1 MLESN
6 DSALM
11 FTVELN
17 GQRERKKVAAVCARK
32 GDIYASTSM
41 ILKRLVD
48 GATIGRD
55 VAVVEYTQ
63 KLRKKIL
70 VLKQKWLTQKVFL
83 EQPTNLFWIEG
94 SSLAILYNHIPRGQR
109 NVYHVAYTHPL
120 MNLTRVQMMLEWA
133 RSKEVAMVNRCKFV
147 CDKTQVFQDTDLVH
161 TQDPYLMTKHAAKIK
176 FFAEK
181 Y

>member
-1 MLESN
+1 MLDSN
-6 DSALM
+6 ESALT

-17 GQRERKKVAAVCARK
+17 GLRDQKKVARACARK

-41 ILKRLVD
+41 ILKSLAD

-55 VAVVEYTQ
+55 SAVVEYTH

-94 SSLAILYNHIPRGQR
+94 TSQAILYNHIPRGPH
-109 NVYHVAYTHPL
+109 NVYLVAYTQPL
-120 MNLTRVQMMLEWA
+120 MNLTRVQMMLNWA
-133 RSKEVAMVNRCKFV
+133 RSTEVRATNRCKFV
-147 CDKTQVFQDTDLVH
+147 CDKTHVFQESDLVY
-161 TQDPYLMTKHAAKIK
+161 TRDPHLLEKHEAKIK

>member
-6 DSALM
+6 ENALM

-17 GQRERKKVAAVCARK
+17 GLREQKKVAAVCARK

-41 ILKRLVD
+41 ILKKLVD
-48 GATIGRD
+48 GATFGRD
-55 VAVVEYTQ
+55 VAVVEYT
-63 KLRKKIL
+63 KKIRKKIL

-109 NVYHVAYTHPL
+109 NVYHVAYTQPL
-120 MNLTRVQMMLEWA
+120 MNLTRVQMMLNWA
-133 RSKEVAMVNRCKFV
+133 RSAEVLATNRCKFV
-147 CDKTQVFQDTDLVH
+147 CDKTHVFTDTDLVYTH
-161 TQDPYLMTKHAAKIK
+161 DPFLLSKHRAKIE
-176 FFAEK
+176 FFADK

>member
-1 MLESN
+1 MFETT
-6 DSALM
+6 DSALL

-17 GQRERKKVAAVCARK
+17 GLRENKKTAKACARK
-32 GDIYASTSM
+32 GVIMTETSM
-41 ILKRLVD
+41 ILRKLVD

-55 VAVVEYTQ
+55 SAVVEYTH

-70 VLKQKWLTQKVFL
+70 VLKQKWLTQRVFM
-83 EQPTNLFWIEG
+83 EQPTNLFWVEG
-94 SSLAILYNHIPRGQR
+94 TSQAILYNHIPRDVR

-120 MNLTRVQMMLEWA
+120 MNLTRVQMMLNWA
-133 RSKEVAMVNRCKFV
+133 RAADVAAVNRCKFV
-147 CDKTQVFQDTDLVH
+147 CDKTQVFQDTDLVR
-161 TQDPYLMTKHAAKIK
+161 TVDPVLFEKHHAKIA